1 MLSGT
6 IPLPLMSAV
15 SAAAA
20 AVCHTAAAVPA
31 QLLTPAVTLLLHTA

>member
-1 MLSGT
+1 MLCAT
-6 IPLPLMSAV
+6 TPLPLLNAV

-31 QLLTPAVTLLLHTA
+31 QLLTPAVALL